1 MWQALLVVALAA
13 CVFGF
18 MLLEAIRAAR
28 NEHAQRAAGG
38 IEPAGDVYSL
48 MRIAYPASFLAMI
61 TEGAIRGGSPR
72 AALVAGMIVFAAAIV
87 AGCNRSKSPPPAA
100 KPAVHKQEAT
110 AGNRAINSRAVEP
123 RSGAGGQAGEK
134 ESSLAAAE
142 AQVAREMLSGMLL
155 ATGARASGP
164 IALLVFA
171 TLLVKRIT
179 VEDRALRTSTR

>member
-18 MLLEAIRAAR
+18 MLFEAIRAAR
-28 NEHAQRAAGG
+28 NERAQRAAGG

-61 TEGAIRGGSPR
+61 IEGAIRGGSLR
-72 AALVAGMIVFAAAIV
+72 AALVAGMIVFAAAKALKWWAIASLGASWTFRVIV
-87 AGCNRSKSPPPAA
+87 VPGSRRVASGPYRWLRHPNYV
-100 KPAVHKQEAT
+100 AV
-110 AGNRAINSRAVEP
+110 V
-123 RSGAGGQAGEK
+123 GE
-134 ESSLAAAE
+134 LVG
-142 AQVAREMLSGMLL
+142 VAL